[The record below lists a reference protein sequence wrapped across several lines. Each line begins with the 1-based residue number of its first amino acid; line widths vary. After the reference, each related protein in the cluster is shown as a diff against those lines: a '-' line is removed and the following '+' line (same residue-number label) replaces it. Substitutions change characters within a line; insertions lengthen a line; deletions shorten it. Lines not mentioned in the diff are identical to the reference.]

1 MQDICSFV
9 LDKTRKTC
17 GQKIILPRENHEST
31 LMDGSKCLGVFLI
44 GCLKTR

>member
-9 LDKTRKTC
+9 LGKVQKTC
-17 GQKIILPRENHEST
+17 SQKIILPGENHENT